1 MKEVL
6 IEEGILDEVVRKL
19 DIVEKIIPLITD
31 LGWGYQRMSADG
43 KDSFDKI
50 EKLLM
55 DMGTEVPASVG
66 VKYCITMIL

>member
-19 DIVEKIIPLITD
+19 DIMEEIIPLITD
-31 LGWGYQRMSADG
+31 LGWEYQRMSADG

-50 EKLLM
+50 EKLLI
-55 DMGTEVPASVG
+55 DMGAEIPASVG
-66 VKYCITMIL
+66 VK

>member
-6 IEEGILDEVVRKL
+6 IEEGILDEVIRKL
-19 DIVEKIIPLITD
+19 DIVEEIIPLITD
-31 LGWGYQRMSADG
+31 LGWEYQRMSADG

-66 VKYCITMIL
+66 VK

>member
-19 DIVEKIIPLITD
+19 DIIEEIIPLITD
-31 LGWGYQRMSADG
+31 LGWEYQRMSADG

-66 VKYCITMIL
+66 VK

>member
-6 IEEGILDEVVRKL
+6 IEEDVLDEVVRKL

-31 LGWGYQRMSADG
+31 LGWEYQRMSADG

-55 DMGTEVPASVG
+55 DMGTEVPFP
-66 VKYCITMIL
+66 

>member
-31 LGWGYQRMSADG
+31 LGWEYQRMSADG

-50 EKLLM
+50 EKLLL

-66 VKYCITMIL
+66 VNTNALQ

>member
-1 MKEVL
+1 MREVL

-19 DIVEKIIPLITD
+19 DIVEEIIPLITD
-31 LGWGYQRMSADG
+31 LGWEYQRMSADG

-66 VKYCITMIL
+66 VK

>member
-1 MKEVL
+1 ML

-19 DIVEKIIPLITD
+19 DIMEEIIPLITD
-31 LGWGYQRMSADG
+31 LGWEYQRMSADG

-66 VKYCITMIL
+66 VK

>member
-19 DIVEKIIPLITD
+19 DIMEEIIPLITD
-31 LGWGYQRMSADG
+31 LGWEYQRMSSDG

-66 VKYCITMIL
+66 VKSS

>member
-19 DIVEKIIPLITD
+19 DIMENLIPLITD
-31 LGWGYQRMSADG
+31 LGWEYDRMSADG

-50 EKLLM
+50 EKLLL
-55 DMGTEVPASVG
+55 DMGAEVPASVG
-66 VKYCITMIL
+66 VK

>member
-19 DIVEKIIPLITD
+19 DIVENLIPLITD
-31 LGWGYQRMSADG
+31 LGWEYDRMSADG

-50 EKLLM
+50 EKLLI

-66 VKYCITMIL
+66 VK

>member
-19 DIVEKIIPLITD
+19 DIMEEIIPLITD
-31 LGWGYQRMSADG
+31 LGWEYQRMSSSG

-66 VKYCITMIL
+66 VK

>member
-19 DIVEKIIPLITD
+19 DIVENLIPLITD
-31 LGWGYQRMSADG
+31 LGWEYDRMSADG

-50 EKLLM
+50 EKLLI
-55 DMGTEVPASVG
+55 DMGAEVPASVG
-66 VKYCITMIL
+66 VKSS

>member
-31 LGWGYQRMSADG
+31 LGWEYQRMSADG

-55 DMGTEVPASVG
+55 DMGREVPASVG
-66 VKYCITMIL
+66 VK